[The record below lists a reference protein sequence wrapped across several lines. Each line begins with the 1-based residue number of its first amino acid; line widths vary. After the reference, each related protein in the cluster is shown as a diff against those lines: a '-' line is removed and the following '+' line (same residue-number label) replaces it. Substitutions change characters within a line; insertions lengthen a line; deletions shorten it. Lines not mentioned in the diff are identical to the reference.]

1 MQDGHPPVKPMPKYK
16 TFDFW
21 LIQIYV
27 NPNIP
32 AHKWGGG
39 GGPPLGG
46 VNGINDTENSG
57 GSCRCGGFGGGCTPD
72 FAVPATRSLAAVAK
86 QIQILLLMFRI
97 FVFFLIL
104 WTFF

>member
-1 MQDGHPPVKPMPKYK
+1 MGKTGHLPKQEIFWKTALKGTRRDCRCMQDGHPPVKPMPKYK

-46 VNGINDTENSG
+46 VNGIEAK
-57 GSCRCGGFGGGCTPD
+57 
-72 FAVPATRSLAAVAK
+72 FAILAPHNCWTATC
-86 QIQILLLMFRI
+86 
-97 FVFFLIL
+97 
-104 WTFF
+104 

>member
-1 MQDGHPPVKPMPKYK
+1 MGKTGHLPKQEIFWKTALKGTRRDCRCMQDGHPPVKPMPKYK

-46 VNGINDTENSG
+46 VNGIG
-57 GSCRCGGFGGGCTPD
+57 
-72 FAVPATRSLAAVAK
+72 AKLA
-86 QIQILLLMFRI
+86 QNCFH
-97 FVFFLIL
+97 
-104 WTFF
+104 T